1 MHELS
6 LAQNILDTALKTVKS
21 QRIVNITLWIGPFS
35 EDREESI
42 RFYWRDLAKGTP
54 GEGAQLHFQHV
65 TVNMKCI
72 ECGGT
77 FSFEDDGS
85 ICMYCQS
92 SHSQLLG
99 KDEVE
104 LERIDVE

>member
-6 LAQNILDTALKTVKS
+6 LTQNILDMALKTAHPK
-21 QRIVNITLWIGPFS
+21 RIVSVTLWIGSFS

-65 TVNMKCI
+65 TANLKCL

-77 FSFEDDGS
+77 FSLEDDGS
-85 ICMYCQS
+85 ICMYCQNN
-92 SHSQLLG
+92 HSGSLG
-99 KDEVE
+99 KDEVK
-104 LERIDVE
+104 LESINVE

>member
-6 LAQNILDTALKTVKS
+6 LTQNILDTALKTAKS
-21 QRIVNITLWIGPFS
+21 KRIVNVNLLIGPFS
-35 EDREESI
+35 ENREESI
-42 RFYWRDLAKGTP
+42 KFYWRDLAKGTP

-65 TVNMKCI
+65 TVDMKCI

-77 FSFEDDGS
+77 FNVEDNGS

-92 SHSQLLG
+92 NQPQLLG
-99 KDEVE
+99 KDELKLAGID
-104 LERIDVE
+104 LE

>member
-6 LAQNILDTALKTVKS
+6 LTQNLLDQALKNADSK
-21 QRIVNITLWIGPFS
+21 RIVHVNLWIGPFS

-42 RFYWRDLAKGTP
+42 KFYWRDLAKGTS

-77 FSFEDDGS
+77 FTFEDEGS
-85 ICMYCQS
+85 ICMYCQGNYS
-92 SHSQLLG
+92 KLLDE
-99 KDEVE
+99 DEVK
-104 LERIDVE
+104 LESIDLE

>member
-1 MHELS
+1 MHEFS
-6 LAQNILDTALKTVKS
+6 LTQNILHMALEKANSK
-21 QRIVNITLWIGPFS
+21 RIVNINLWIGPFS

-42 RFYWRDLAKGTP
+42 QFYWRDLAKGTP
-54 GEGAQLHFQHV
+54 GEGAQLHFQHL
-65 TVNMKCI
+65 TVDMKCI

-92 SHSQLLG
+92 NNLKLPG
-99 KDEVE
+99 DDEVK
-104 LERIDVE
+104 LESIDVE

>member
-1 MHELS
+1 MHEFS
-6 LAQNILDTALKTVKS
+6 LTQNILDTALKAANSK
-21 QRIVNITLWIGPFS
+21 RIMNVNLWIGPFS

-54 GEGAQLHFQHV
+54 GEGAQLHFQHL
-65 TVNMKCI
+65 TVDMKCI

-77 FSFEDDGS
+77 FSLEDDGC

-92 SHSQLLG
+92 NYSQLSG
-99 KDEVE
+99 NDEVK
-104 LERIDVE
+104 LESVDVE